1 MKHFSY
7 YFFHTCLFFVFIICS
22 MSLTACR
29 TMRTSEKAVSESET
43 ASVTASRLTFYSTLD
58 SLSRQFN
65 LSADSIIMIFPN
77 DSEPEF
83 PTAFPSKIEGC
94 TETPALSPS
103 PSLKPNARKRLR
115 NASRSATASRHSQV
129 PSYLLRPPSPMAL
142 KIFGLHIAENS
153 NEKTEAASDLK
164 DSVVVATQSQKLKS
178 ASKQSSNPSSAP
190 NYILIIIILT
200 IVVYFVYRLRRFI

>member
-1 MKHFSY
+1 MK
-7 YFFHTCLFFVFIICS
+7 YFTRTIILVFIFCLT
-22 MSLTACR
+22 SLTSCR

-43 ASVTASRLTFYSTLD
+43 AAVTASRLTFYRTLD

-83 PTAFPSKIEGC
+83 PTAFPSGMEGC
-94 TETPALSPS
+94 AETPALSPS
-103 PSLKPNARKRLR
+103 QSQKPNARKRLR
-115 NASRSATASRHSQV
+115 NALRSASASRHSQV
-129 PSYLLRPPSPMAL
+129 PSYLLRPPSQMAL

-153 NEKTEAASDLK
+153 YEKTEAASDLK
-164 DSVVVATQSQKLKS
+164 DSVAVATQSQKLKS
-178 ASKQSSNPSSAP
+178 ASKQSSKPSSAP

-200 IVVYFVYRLRRFI
+200 VVIYIVNRLRRFI

>member
-43 ASVTASRLTFYSTLD
+43 ASVTASRLTFYRTID

-65 LSADSIIMIFPN
+65 MAADSIILIFPN
-77 DSEPEF
+77 TARPEF
-83 PTAFPSKIEGC
+83 PTAFPSGIEGC
-94 TETPALSPS
+94 AETPSD
-103 PSLKPNARKRLR
+103 SLAILKKHNARQRLR

-129 PSYLLRPPSPMAL
+129 PSYLLRPPGPVAL
-142 KIFGLHIAENS
+142 KIYGLHIAENS
-153 NEKTEAASDLK
+153 EEKTVANADLK
-164 DSVVVATQSQKLKS
+164 DSVNRSSQSQKNKS
-178 ASKQSSNPSSAP
+178 AYKQSSKPSSTP
-190 NYILIIIILT
+190 KYIFYILVLVCVLYVI
-200 IVVYFVYRLRRFI
+200 YRLRRR